1 MTAAEPVT
9 SVSRLPDA
17 VLRPLRGG
25 NAFESTVEQLATAV
39 RLGVFAYGEQLPPER
54 ELAAR
59 LGVSRMTLREAIA
72 ALRDSG
78 LVTTRRG
85 RGGGTVV
92 VYQGQVQVGQSRAGV
107 RHGAALS
114 DALDFRR
121 VVEPGAA
128 YLAAGRPLS
137 ADQRAWLTAS
147 EKEVC
152 SAPDNAAHRVA
163 DARLHLAIATL
174 SGSPMLIE
182 AVTRAQS
189 ALQELL
195 AAIPVLPANINHSNA
210 QHKAIV
216 AAVLAGDTDS
226 ARAVMEEHCDA
237 TSALLRGLLG

>member
-1 MTAAEPVT
+1 
-9 SVSRLPDA
+9 
-17 VLRPLRGG
+17 
-25 NAFESTVEQLATAV
+25 
-39 RLGVFAYGEQLPPER
+39 
-54 ELAAR
+54 
-59 LGVSRMTLREAIA
+59 MTLREAIA

-92 VYQGQVQVGQSRAGV
+92 VYQGEDQIGQNRTGV
-107 RHGAALS
+107 RHGASLV

-128 YLAAGRPLS
+128 YLAAGRSLS

-147 EKEVC
+147 ELEVC
-152 SAPDNAAHRVA
+152 SASDNAAHRVA

-195 AAIPVLPANINHSNA
+195 AAIPVLPANISHSNA

-216 AAVLAGDTDS
+216 AAVLAGDEDG
-226 ARAVMEEHCDA
+226 ARAFMEEHCDA